1 MAGANEDFLIGDD
14 FDAVLALIDHGFLEN
29 DRELNQQVNEI
40 VSEIGNH
47 DTKQVFKCET
57 CQKVCVSQRGL
68 TRHQNAK
75 HNSSASAT
83 DIKNKPSTPQSTCN
97 ALKYV
102 EISVKK
108 LALDECHPEDITS
121 VSEIYWS
128 S

>member
-14 FDAVLALIDHGFLEN
+14 FDAVLALIDDDFLEN
-29 DRELNQQVNEI
+29 DRELNQQVNEV

-75 HNSSASAT
+75 HNSSAVLLPRIQKINQVHRSLHAMFST
-83 DIKNKPSTPQSTCN
+83 LKNM
-97 ALKYV
+97 LKLV
-102 EISVKK
+102 
-108 LALDECHPEDITS
+108 
-121 VSEIYWS
+121 
-128 S
+128 

>member
-14 FDAVLALIDHGFLEN
+14 FDAVLALIDDDFLEN
-29 DRELNQQVNEI
+29 DRELNQQVNEV

-57 CQKVCVSQRGL
+57 CQNVCVSQRGL

-83 DIKNKPSTPQSTCN
+83 DIKINQVHRSLHAMFST
-97 ALKYV
+97 LKNML
-102 EISVKK
+102 K
-108 LALDECHPEDITS
+108 L
-121 VSEIYWS
+121 V
-128 S
+128 